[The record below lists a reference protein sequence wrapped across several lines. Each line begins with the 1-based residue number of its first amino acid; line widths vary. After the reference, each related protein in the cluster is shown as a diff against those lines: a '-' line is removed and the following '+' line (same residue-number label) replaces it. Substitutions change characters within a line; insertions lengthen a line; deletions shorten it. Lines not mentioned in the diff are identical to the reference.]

1 MKKSANRLLLMA
13 VLFLCSALVF
23 GQTQKTI
30 SGVVT
35 DEQGS
40 PVAGATVA
48 VKGTSIATATNDDGK
63 FSIDVGSNN
72 VLEISSVG
80 FDTQEVSIQGMQSI
94 NVILKA
100 AVVKAENEVVVTALG
115 IKRQAKSLGYAVQ
128 EVKGETLAGTK
139 ETNITNAL
147 TGQVAGLQIMRSSNG
162 PAGSAKILLR
172 GFNSL
177 TNDNQPL
184 IVIDGVPMNNF
195 VGQTNSDYWNPSLD
209 MGNGLSDLN
218 AEDVANI
225 SVLKGPSAA
234 ALYGTRA
241 GNGVIL
247 ITTKTGRAQKGLG
260 ITINSSVGFENPF
273 MIPDMQNSF
282 GQGSNGIFNPGSGS
296 SWGPEIEGQQVKN
309 WDSTTSALSRHDNIH
324 NFLQTGLISN
334 QNISFQQTQGKVSFY
349 SSYNRVD
356 NKSMIPGADLIRN
369 NVMARTMA
377 KLGKAEKLSV
387 DAKIQ
392 FNNTE
397 ANNRPMSGVNDNNT
411 FRLLNL
417 FPRSLDI
424 TGFQNPLREGGSML
438 WYGSGNGVNPYWSE
452 KYNLNQDIRNRF
464 MLNGSVK
471 YDFTDWLNGEIRM
484 GSDMYTTNTEAKTYA
499 GSPLTT
505 NGNYSLGKSVFMET
519 NYSAMF
525 TAKKDN
531 LFDKIGGQLM
541 LGGNLMNQESSSLSS
556 SASPLEVP
564 NLFAINNAAN
574 NPSVTQLYSH
584 KKINSFFGSGQL
596 SYDGYLFIDA
606 TFRNDW
612 SSSLSKFNRSFFYPS
627 VSASFVFS
635 DLISRSAGLPGWF
648 SYGKVRA
655 SYSSVGNDMPA
666 YQLYN
671 TYSINKDP
679 NGITSAGTNNTFYND
694 SVKNELIKNVE
705 LGTELRFFRSR
716 LGIDF
721 TYYKSNATNQLIGLP
736 LDPMSGYGRRMINA
750 GNIQNTGIE
759 LVLNGQIIQSANSF
773 NWSTTLNM
781 SRNKTKIIDLADNL
795 DVSSYQL
802 GGYDNLKIM
811 AVSGSYYGD
820 IYGSN
825 FKRVTDPSSKYY
837 GQLIVRPDNGLP
849 QVGESY
855 IKLGNQQ
862 SDMLMGWTNQFRY
875 KNLSLSFLID
885 GRFGGEIFS
894 ATNYFMQTGGTAAAT
909 VADGKRETFVVK
921 GVKEIITD
929 GKVTGYEENTVE
941 ATPQQYW
948 GSLGG
953 GNLGIQERNVYD
965 ATSIR
970 LRNIQLNYRLPN
982 IWVNKVGMQG
992 AQIGVSCN
1000 NVWMIKSYMN
1010 GVDPESV
1017 FALGTNAVGFENM
1030 APPTSRT
1037 FFINLSVNF

>member
-1 MKKSANRLLLMA
+1 MKTT
-13 VLFLCSALVF
+13 
-23 GQTQKTI
+23 TQKMLLALMVSCVWLFSNAQQQTI
-30 SGVVT
+30 TGTVMN
-35 DEQGS
+35 EQGKS
-40 PVAGATVA
+40 VPSATIT
-48 VKGTSIATATNDDGK
+48 VKGTNIATATNDEGN
-63 FSIDVGSNN
+63 FTITAGSNT
-72 VLEISSVG
+72 VLEISAIG
-80 FDTQEVSIQGMQSI
+80 FETQEIHVQGATLI
-94 NVILKA
+94 HVILKTA
-100 AVVKAENEVVVTALG
+100 AIKSEEEVVVTALG
-115 IKRQAKSLGYAVQ
+115 IKRQSKSLGYAVQ
-128 EVKGETLAGTK
+128 EVKGETLAGMK

-184 IVIDGVPMNNF
+184 IVIDGIPINNF

-218 AEDVANI
+218 PEDVANI

-260 ITINSSVGFENPF
+260 ISVNSSIGFENPF
-273 MIPDMQNSF
+273 MIPDMQNTF
-282 GQGSNGIFNPGSGS
+282 GQGSNGIFNPASNT
-296 SWGPEIEGQQVKN
+296 SWGPRIEGQQVKN
-309 WDSTTSALSRHDNIH
+309 WDSTTSALSAHDNVH
-324 NFLQTGLISN
+324 NFLKTGIISN
-334 QNISFQQTQGKVSFY
+334 QNISFQQTLGKISFY

-369 NVMARTMA
+369 NIMARTIA
-377 KLGKAEKLSV
+377 KLGNSEKLTV
-387 DAKIQ
+387 DAKVQ
-392 FNNTE
+392 YNNTE
-397 ANNRPMSGVNDNNT
+397 ANNRPMSGVNDNNV

-424 TGFQNPLREGGSML
+424 TDFRNPLREGGSML
-438 WYGSGNGVNPYWSE
+438 WYGTGNGVNPYWAE
-452 KYNLNQDIRNRF
+452 KYNLNQDIRDRF
-464 MLNGSVK
+464 MLNGTVR

-484 GSDMYTTNTEAKTYA
+484 GSDMYTTNTETKTYA
-499 GSPLTT
+499 GSPITT
-505 NGNYSLGKSVFMET
+505 NGSYSVGKAVFQEN

-541 LGGNLMNQESSSLSS
+541 LGGNLMNQQSSSLSS

-574 NPSVTQLYSH
+574 TPSITQLYSH
-584 KKINSFFGSGQL
+584 KKINSVFGAGQI

-612 SSSLSKFNRSFFYPS
+612 SSALSKFNRSFFYPS

-635 DLISRSAGLPGWF
+635 DLISKSSSLPSWF
-648 SYGKVRA
+648 NYGKVRA
-655 SYSSVGNDMPA
+655 AYSSVGNDMPP

-671 TYSINKDP
+671 TYSISKDP
-679 NGITSAGTNNTFYND
+679 NGITNAGTNPIFYND

-705 LGTELRFFRSR
+705 LGTELRFFKNR
-716 LGIDF
+716 LGLDF

-736 LDPMSGYGRRMINA
+736 LDPLSGYEKRMINA

-759 LVLNGQIIQSANSF
+759 LVLNGQIIQNPNGF

-781 SRNKTKIIDLADNL
+781 SRNKTKIIDLANHL
-795 DVSSYQL
+795 EVHSYQL

-811 AVSGSYYGD
+811 AISGSYYGD

-825 FKRVTDPSSKYY
+825 FKRVTDPSSEYY

-849 QVGESY
+849 QVGESNT
-855 IKLGNQQ
+855 KLGNQQ
-862 SDMLMGWTNQFRY
+862 ADMLMGWTNQLRY
-875 KNLSLSFLID
+875 KNISLSFLID
-885 GRFGGEIFS
+885 GRFGGEMFS
-894 ATNYFMQTGGTAAAT
+894 ATNYFMQTSGTAAAT
-909 VADGKRETFVVK
+909 VVNGERNNFVVD

-929 GKVTGYEENTVE
+929 GKVTGYEKNTTSV
-941 ATPQQYW
+941 TPQQYW
-948 GSLGG
+948 GTLGG

-965 ATSIR
+965 ATSVR
-970 LRNIQLNYRLPN
+970 LRNVQINYRLPN
-982 IWVNKVGMQG
+982 TWVNKIGMQG
-992 AQIGVSCN
+992 AQIGLSCN
-1000 NVWMIKSYMN
+1000 NVWMIKSNMN

-1017 FALGTNAVGFENM
+1017 FALGTNAIGFENM

>member
-1 MKKSANRLLLMA
+1 MKTMQKMLLALLMS
-13 VLFLCSALVF
+13 CTALLSYA
-23 GQTQKTI
+23 QQRT
-30 SGVVT
+30 VT
-35 DEQGS
+35 GKVSDEQGTPIS
-40 PVAGATVA
+40 NASYVLKGTQTGGVTTEDGSFSISVSGTKAVLLVTSVGYNAKEVA
-48 VKGTSIATATNDDGK
+48 VGNSTNV
-63 FSIDVGSNN
+63 SV
-72 VLEISSVG
+72 VLTKV
-80 FDTQEVSIQGMQSI
+80 DNQMD
-94 NVILKA
+94 A
-100 AVVKAENEVVVTALG
+100 VVVTALG

-128 EVKGETLAGTK
+128 EVKGETLTGMK

-147 TGQVAGLQIMRSSNG
+147 TGQVAGLQIMKSSSG

-177 TNDNQPL
+177 TGDNQPL

-218 AEDVANI
+218 AEDVASI

-247 ITTKTGRAQKGLG
+247 ITTKSGRAQKGLG
-260 ITINSSVGFENPF
+260 ITINSSVGFESSF
-273 MIPDMQNSF
+273 MIPNMQSSY
-282 GQGSNGIFNPGSGS
+282 GQGSNGIFNPGAGA
-296 SWGPEIEGQQVKN
+296 SWGPKIDGQQVKN
-309 WDSTTSALSRHDNIH
+309 WDSTTSALSSRDNIH
-324 NFLQTGLISN
+324 NFLQTGIISN
-334 QNISFQQTQGKVSFY
+334 QNISFQQTLGKISFY

-356 NKSMIPGADLIRN
+356 NTSMIPGAKLTRN
-369 NVMARTMA
+369 NIMTRATA
-377 KLGKAEKLSV
+377 KLGKEEKLSI
-387 DAKIQ
+387 DAKVQ

-397 ANNRPMSGVNDNNT
+397 ANNRPMSGVNDNNV

-417 FPRSLDI
+417 FPRSLSI
-424 TGFQNPLREGGSML
+424 TDFTNPLREGGTMS
-438 WYGSGNGVNPYWSE
+438 WYGSGNGINPYWSE

-464 MLNGSVK
+464 MLNGTMK
-471 YDFTDWLNGEIRM
+471 YDFTNWLSGEIRM

-505 NGNYSLGKSVFMET
+505 NGNYSLGKAVFQEN
-519 NYSAMF
+519 NYSTMF
-525 TAKKDN
+525 TAKKDD
-531 LFDKIGGQLM
+531 LFNKIGGTLM
-541 LGGNLMNQESSSLSS
+541 IGGNLMNQESSSLSA

-564 NLFAINNAAN
+564 NLFAINNAAS
-574 NPSVTQLYSH
+574 NPSVSQAYNH
-584 KKINSFFGSGQL
+584 KKINSVFGSGQL

-635 DLISRSAGLPGWF
+635 DLISKTGSLPSWF

-655 SYSSVGNDMPA
+655 AYSSVGNDMPP

-671 TYSINKDP
+671 TYSISKDP
-679 NGITSAGTNNTFYND
+679 NGITNAGANRVFYND
-694 SVKNELIKNVE
+694 SVRSELIKNVE
-705 LGTELRFFRSR
+705 LGAEMRFFKNRF
-716 LGIDF
+716 GIDF

-736 LDPMSGYGRRMINA
+736 LDPMSGFERRMINA
-750 GNIQNTGIE
+750 GNIQNKGIE
-759 LVLNGQIIQSANSF
+759 LVLNGQIIQNSDGV
-773 NWSTTLNM
+773 NWSSTVNM
-781 SRNKTKIIDLADNL
+781 SRSKTKIVDLADNL
-795 DVSSYQL
+795 NVKSYQL

-811 AVSGSYYGD
+811 AISGSDYGD

-825 FKRVTDPSSKYY
+825 FKRVTDPSSQYY
-837 GQLIVRPDNGLP
+837 GQLILRADNGLP
-849 QVGESY
+849 QVGESNV
-855 IKLGNQQ
+855 KLGNQQ
-862 SDMLMGWTNQFRY
+862 ADMLMGWTNQLRY
-875 KNLSLSFLID
+875 KNISLSFLID
-885 GRFGGEIFS
+885 GRFGGEMFS
-894 ATNYFMQTGGTAAAT
+894 ATNYFMQTSGTAAAT
-909 VADGKRETFVVK
+909 VVNGDRSSFVVD

-929 GKVTGYEENTVE
+929 GKVTGYTKNTTTV
-941 ATPQQYW
+941 TPQQYW

-953 GNLGIQERNVYD
+953 GNLGIQERNMYD

-970 LRNIQLNYRLPN
+970 LRNVQLNYKLPN
-982 IWVNKVGMQG
+982 IWVNRIGMQG

-1000 NVWMIKSYMN
+1000 NVWMIKSNMN

-1017 FALGTNAVGFENM
+1017 FSLGTNAIGFENM